1 MSLIR
6 QILLLL
12 LGSLLMAFVGSVTV
26 HVGAT
31 RDVLQ
36 TQLNL
41 KNSDNAAALAM
52 VLSQQKGDAELM
64 SLLVSAQFDTGFYQA
79 IRLQNVDGKA
89 IFEKVAEQRPRHA
102 PNWFVSMLPIAS
114 QPGVAQVSDG
124 WRAIGSVRLSSQTA
138 YAHDE
143 LWRASLWSAAALA
156 AVGLLAA
163 LLASAL
169 VQRIRRPLD
178 QAVLQAHALVQGEFV
193 TVPEPR
199 VPDMQRLT
207 RAMNS
212 MVSRLKLVFEAQAK
226 QVQSLRHQAHC
237 DGLTGLSNRKHF
249 MAQLSGLRER
259 EDGSSEGGLVLLRV
273 LALAEMN
280 RLHGHDTTDRVL
292 LAVAHALASYQDRSN
307 SCHTGRLNGS
317 DFALCLPV
325 GGLAH
330 ETAKALVEAL
340 RAVLPA
346 LGADITVV
354 AGAVEMHSERPL
366 AQHMSAADAALA
378 AAESQGSF
386 AVALGDDAVN
396 TPAMLGE
403 VAWRQAIHSALA
415 QDRLQLVAFPV
426 LDQAQQ
432 LVHLECPL
440 RLQLDPDGPFVSA
453 ARWLPLALRARLT
466 AHIDE
471 RAAALALQAIAAD
484 GLPRCVNLSSASLAE
499 SAFPIRLR
507 ALLQAAPQAAERLS
521 VELPEAAALEHFE
534 ALQELGRQLRPLG
547 VRIGLEHAG
556 ERLERVP
563 RLFELGLNYVK
574 LDAAVV
580 AHVADDA
587 QRSLF
592 VRSLSTMLH
601 GLGAQ
606 VMAEGVVEDSHAQA
620 LWALGVDATTGPW
633 ASAKRADLLRM

>member
-1 MSLIR
+1 MPLIR
-6 QILLLL
+6 QLLLLL
-12 LGSLLMAFVGSVTV
+12 LGSLLLAFVGSLTV

-52 VLSQQKGDAELM
+52 VLSQQKGDSQLM
-64 SLLVSAQFDTGFYQA
+64 GLLVSAQFDTGFYEA
-79 IRLQNVDGKA
+79 ISLVGADGKTML
-89 IFEKVAEQRPRHA
+89 ERVAQQRPRHA
-102 PNWFVSMLPIAS
+102 PHWFVSLLPISAE
-114 QPGVAQVSDG
+114 PGVAQVSDG
-124 WRAIGSVRLSSQTA
+124 WRAIGAVRVRSQTA

-143 LWRASLWSAAALA
+143 LWKASLWSAAALA
-156 AVGLLAA
+156 VVGVVAA

-178 QAVLQAHALVQGEFV
+178 QAVLQAHSLVQGEFI

-249 MAQLSGLRER
+249 MAQLRGLRER
-259 EDGSSEGGLVLLRV
+259 EDGSAEGGLVLLRV
-273 LALAEMN
+273 LKLAEMN
-280 RLHGHDTTDRVL
+280 RAHGHDTTDRVL
-292 LAVAHALASYQDRSN
+292 LALAQALGSYQERSA

-325 GGLAH
+325 GGLAR
-330 ETAKALVEAL
+330 ETAQALIDAL
-340 RAVLPA
+340 RAVLPT
-346 LGADITVV
+346 LGADIAVV
-354 AGAVEMHSERPL
+354 AGAVEMRSDRPL

-378 AAESQGSF
+378 VAESQGGF
-386 AVALGDDAVN
+386 VVAVGDDAVN
-396 TPAMLGE
+396 APALQGE
-403 VAWRQAIHSALA
+403 VAWRQAIHSALS
-415 QDRLQLVAFPV
+415 QDRLQLVSYPV
-426 LDQAQQ
+426 LDQSNQ

-466 AHIDE
+466 AHTDE
-471 RAAALALQAIAAD
+471 RAATLALRAITAD
-484 GLPRCVNLSSASLAE
+484 GLPRCVNLSAASLSE
-499 SAFPIRLR
+499 SAFPARLGHM
-507 ALLQAAPQAAERLS
+507 LQASPQAAALLS
-521 VELPEAAALEHFE
+521 VELPEVAALEHFD
-534 ALQELGRQLRPLG
+534 ALRELGRQLRPLG
-547 VRIGLEHAG
+547 VRLGLEHAG
-556 ERLERVP
+556 ERLEQVP

-580 AHVADDA
+580 AHVEDDA
-587 QRSLF
+587 GRSLF
-592 VRSLSTMLH
+592 VRSLATMLH

-606 VMAEGVVEDSHAQA
+606 VMAEGVCAEGHAQA
-620 LWALGVDATTGPW
+620 LWGLGIDAVTGPW
-633 ASAKRADLLRM
+633 ASAQRADLVRS

>member
-12 LGSLLMAFVGSVTV
+12 LGSLLLAFVGSVTV

-64 SLLVSAQFDTGFYQA
+64 SLLVAAQFDTGFYQA
-79 IRLQNVDGKA
+79 IRLQNVDGKQ

-138 YAHDE
+138 YAHDD

-156 AVGLLAA
+156 AVGVLAA

-178 QAVLQAHALVQGEFV
+178 QAVLQAHALVQGDFV

-199 VPDMQRLT
+199 VPEMQRLT

-212 MVSRLKLVFEAQAK
+212 MVARLKLVFEAQAK

-259 EDGSSEGGLVLLRV
+259 EDGSSEGGLVLLR
-273 LALAEMN
+273 LLNLAEMN
-280 RLHGHDTTDRVL
+280 RIHGHDTTDRVL
-292 LAVAHALASYQDRSN
+292 LAVAQALASYQDRSS

-325 GGLAH
+325 GGLAQ

-378 AAESQGSF
+378 LAESQGGF
-386 AVALGDDAVN
+386 AVALGDDAMN

-415 QDRLQLVAFPV
+415 QDRLQLVAYPV
-426 LDQAQQ
+426 LDQTNQ

-466 AHIDE
+466 SHTDE
-471 RAAALALQAIAAD
+471 RAASLALRAIAAD
-484 GLPRCVNLSSASLAE
+484 GLPRCVNLSASSLSE
-499 SAFPIRLR
+499 SAFPARIGHM
-507 ALLQAAPQAAERLS
+507 LQASPQAAALLS
-521 VELPEAAALEHFE
+521 VELPELAALEHFD
-534 ALQELGRQLRPLG
+534 ALRELGRQLRPLG
-547 VRIGLEHAG
+547 VRLGLEHAG

-574 LDAAVV
+574 LDAAVI
-580 AHVADDA
+580 AHVEDDA

-592 VRSLSTMLH
+592 VRSLATMLH

-606 VMAEGVVEDSHAQA
+606 VMAEGVVHDSHAQA
-620 LWALGVDATTGPW
+620 LWALGVDAITGTW
-633 ASAKRADLLRM
+633 ASNKRPDLLRL

>member
-6 QILLLL
+6 QLLMLL
-12 LGSLLMAFVGSVTV
+12 LGSLLLAFVGSITV
-26 HVGAT
+26 HVGTT

-36 TQLNL
+36 TQVNL

-64 SLLVSAQFDTGFYQA
+64 GLVVSAQFDTGFYQA
-79 IRLQNVDGKA
+79 IQLQGVDGEI
-89 IFEKVAEQRPRHA
+89 IFERVAEQRPRQA
-102 PNWFVSMLPIAS
+102 PAWFVSLLPIAS
-114 QPGVAQVSDG
+114 EPGVAQVSDG

-156 AVGLLAA
+156 ALGLVAA

-199 VPDMQRLT
+199 APEMQRLT

-226 QVQSLRHQAHC
+226 QVKSLRHQAHC
-237 DGLTGLSNRKHF
+237 DELTGLSNRKHF
-249 MAQLSGLRER
+249 MAQLSGLLER
-259 EDGSSEGGLVLLRV
+259 EDGSLYAGLVLLRV
-273 LALAEMN
+273 LNLAELN
-280 RLHGHDTTDRVL
+280 RVHGHDTTDRVL
-292 LAVAHALASYQDRSN
+292 LAVAQALASYQDRSS

-330 ETAKALVEAL
+330 ETAKALVDAL

-346 LGADITVV
+346 LGVDIAVV
-354 AGAVEMHSERPL
+354 AGAVEMHSEWPL
-366 AQHMSAADAALA
+366 PQHMSAADAALA
-378 AAESQGSF
+378 QAESRGGFS
-386 AVALGDDAVN
+386 VALGDDTIN

-415 QDRLQLVAFPV
+415 QERLQLVAFPV
-426 LDQAQQ
+426 LDSTHQ

-440 RLQLDPDGPFVSA
+440 RLQLDPSGPFVSA

-471 RAAALALQAIAAD
+471 RAAALALRAIAAD
-484 GLPRCVNLSSASLAE
+484 GLPRCVNLSAASLAE
-499 SAFPIRLR
+499 SAFPSRLR
-507 ALLQAAPQAAERLS
+507 SLLQTSPGAAAQLF
-521 VELPEAAALEHFE
+521 VELPETAALEHFE

-547 VRIGLEHAG
+547 VRLGLEHAG

-563 RLFELGLNYVK
+563 RLFELGLSYVK

-580 AHVADDA
+580 ADIEEDA

-592 VRSLSTMLH
+592 VRSLTTMLH

-606 VMAEGVVEDSHAQA
+606 VMAEGVVHGSHARA
-620 LWALGVDATTGPW
+620 LWALGVDAATGAW
-633 ASAKRADLLRM
+633 ASQQRGDLLHA

>member
-6 QILLLL
+6 QLLLLL
-12 LGSLLMAFVGSVTV
+12 LGSLLLAFVGSVTV
-26 HVGAT
+26 HVGTT

-64 SLLVSAQFDTGFYQA
+64 GLLVSAQFDTGFYQA
-79 IRLQNVDGKA
+79 IRLQNLDGQA
-89 IFEKVAEQRPRHA
+89 IFERVAEQRPRQA

-114 QPGVAQVSDG
+114 QPGLAQVSDG

-156 AVGLLAA
+156 AVGVVAA

-273 LALAEMN
+273 LNLAEMN
-280 RLHGHDTTDRVL
+280 RSHGHDTTDRVL
-292 LAVAHALASYQDRSN
+292 LAVAQALASYQDRSS
-307 SCHTGRLNGS
+307 SCHAGRLNGS

-325 GGLAH
+325 GGLAQ

-346 LGADITVV
+346 LCADITVV
-354 AGAVEMHSERPL
+354 AGALEMHSERPL
-366 AQHMSAADAALA
+366 AQQMSAADAALA
-378 AAESQGSF
+378 SAESQGDF

-403 VAWRQAIHSALA
+403 VAWRQAIYSALG
-415 QDRLQLVAFPV
+415 QGRLQLVAFPV
-426 LDQAQQ
+426 LDPANQ

-440 RLQLDPDGPFVSA
+440 RLQLDPNGPFVSA

-471 RAAALALQAIAAD
+471 RAATLALQAIAAD
-484 GLPRCVNLSSASLAE
+484 GLPRCVNLSTASLAE

-507 ALLQAAPQAAERLS
+507 ALLQASPQAAAQLS
-521 VELPEAAALEHFE
+521 LELPEAAALEHFE

-547 VRIGLEHAG
+547 VRLGLEHAG

-574 LDAAVV
+574 LDAAVIADV
-580 AHVADDA
+580 EDDA

-592 VRSLSTMLH
+592 VRSLATMLH

-606 VMAEGVVEDSHAQA
+606 VMAEGVVEESHAQA
-620 LWALGVDATTGPW
+620 LWALGVDAITGAW
-633 ASAKRADLLRM
+633 ASHRRADLLRL

>member
-1 MSLIR
+1 MPLIR
-6 QILLLL
+6 QLLLLL
-12 LGSLLMAFVGSVTV
+12 LGSLLLAFVGSVTV

-36 TQLNL
+36 TQLKL

-52 VLSQQKGDAELM
+52 VLSQQKGDAQLM
-64 SLLVSAQFDTGFYQA
+64 GLLVSAQFDTGFYEA
-79 IRLQNVDGKA
+79 IALVGTDGKT
-89 IFEKVAEQRPRHA
+89 IVERVAQQRPRRA
-102 PNWFVSMLPIAS
+102 PHWFVSLLPISAE
-114 QPGVAQVSDG
+114 PGVAQVSDG
-124 WRAIGSVRLSSQTA
+124 WRAVGSVRLRSQTA

-143 LWRASLWSAAALA
+143 LWQASLWSAAALA
-156 AVGLLAA
+156 VVGVLAA

-169 VQRIRRPLD
+169 VRRIRRPLD

-259 EDGSSEGGLVLLRV
+259 EDGSAEGGLVLLRV
-273 LALAEMN
+273 LKLAEMN
-280 RLHGHDTTDRVL
+280 RVHGHDTTDRVL
-292 LAVAHALASYQDRSN
+292 LAMAQALGSYQERSA

-325 GGLAH
+325 GGLAR
-330 ETAKALVEAL
+330 ETAQALIDAL
-340 RAVLPA
+340 RAVLPT
-346 LGADITVV
+346 LGSDIAVV

-366 AQHMSAADAALA
+366 AQLMSAADAALA
-378 AAESQGSF
+378 VAESQGGF
-386 AVALGDDAVN
+386 AVAVADDAVN
-396 TPAMLGE
+396 APSLQGE
-403 VAWRQAIHSALA
+403 VAWRQAIHSALS
-415 QDRLQLVAFPV
+415 QDRLQLVAYPV
-426 LDQAQQ
+426 LDHANQ

-453 ARWLPLALRARLT
+453 ARWLPLALRARQT
-466 AHIDE
+466 AHVDE
-471 RAAALALQAIAAD
+471 RAASLALRAITVD
-484 GLPRCVNLSSASLAE
+484 GLPRCVNLSAASLSE
-499 SAFPIRLR
+499 SAFPARLR
-507 ALLQAAPQAAERLS
+507 HMLQASPQAAALLS
-521 VELPEAAALEHFE
+521 VELPEVAALEYFD
-534 ALQELGRQLRPLG
+534 ALRELGRQLRPLG
-547 VRIGLEHAG
+547 VRVGLEHAG

-580 AHVADDA
+580 AHVEDDA
-587 QRSLF
+587 GRSLF
-592 VRSLSTMLH
+592 VRSLATMLH

-606 VMAEGVVEDSHAQA
+606 VMAEGVAQESHAQA
-620 LWALGVDATTGPW
+620 LWGLGLDAITGPW
-633 ASAKRADLLRM
+633 ASAQRADLLRG

>member
-6 QILLLL
+6 QLLLLL
-12 LGSLLMAFVGSVTV
+12 LGSLLLAFLGSVTV

-64 SLLVSAQFDTGFYQA
+64 GLLVAAQFDTGFYQA
-79 IRLQNVDGKA
+79 IRLHSVDGKT
-89 IFEKVAEQRPRHA
+89 IFERVAEQQPRQA
-102 PNWFVSMLPIAS
+102 PSWFVSMLPIAAE
-114 QPGVAQVSDG
+114 PGVAQVSDG

-156 AVGLLAA
+156 AVGVLAA

-199 VPDMQRLT
+199 VPELQRLT

-249 MAQLSGLRER
+249 MAQLCGLRER

-273 LALAEMN
+273 LNLGELN

-292 LAVAHALASYQDRSN
+292 LAVAQALASYKDRSA

-317 DFALCLPV
+317 DF
-325 GGLAH
+325 G
-330 ETAKALVEAL
+330 
-340 RAVLPA
+340 R
-346 LGADITVV
+346 
-354 AGAVEMHSERPL
+354 
-366 AQHMSAADAALA
+366 DA
-378 AAESQGSF
+378 
-386 AVALGDDAVN
+386 
-396 TPAMLGE
+396 
-403 VAWRQAIHSALA
+403 RH
-415 QDRLQLVAFPV
+415 
-426 LDQAQQ
+426 
-432 LVHLECPL
+432 
-440 RLQLDPDGPFVSA
+440 
-453 ARWLPLALRARLT
+453 
-466 AHIDE
+466 
-471 RAAALALQAIAAD
+471 
-484 GLPRCVNLSSASLAE
+484 
-499 SAFPIRLR
+499 
-507 ALLQAAPQAAERLS
+507 
-521 VELPEAAALEHFE
+521 
-534 ALQELGRQLRPLG
+534 
-547 VRIGLEHAG
+547 
-556 ERLERVP
+556 
-563 RLFELGLNYVK
+563 
-574 LDAAVV
+574 
-580 AHVADDA
+580 
-587 QRSLF
+587 
-592 VRSLSTMLH
+592 
-601 GLGAQ
+601 
-606 VMAEGVVEDSHAQA
+606 
-620 LWALGVDATTGPW
+620 
-633 ASAKRADLLRM
+633 